1 MTATA
6 ERNTHEQRG
15 VEGTPRHAQPSQ
27 GSLDDLLS
35 SPLKHVDVELHGKTH
50 RLQELSQ
57 GFVEDIAVSVLNV
70 AEHDGEE
77 VSQQSA
83 LRGYKA
89 RSIACALIYP
99 DGRPYF
105 EKPLEQWPILN
116 EKLSPTD
123 IDALFD
129 ALNKL
134 SPVSKKAR
142 DEMGKDS
149 EPGAKNDGGQKSP

>member
-6 ERNTHEQRG
+6 ERKTQEQRG
-15 VEGTPRHAQPSQ
+15 VESAPRHAQPSQ
-27 GSLDDLLS
+27 GTLDDLLS
-35 SPLKHVDVELHGKTH
+35 SPLRFVDVELHGKLH

-70 AEHDGEE
+70 AENNGDEI
-77 VSQQSA
+77 SQQSA

-105 EKPLEQWPILN
+105 EKPLDEWPMLN
-116 EKLSPTD
+116 QKLSPTD
-123 IDALFD
+123 VDALFD

-149 EPGAKNDGGQKSP
+149 EPEARIDGGPNSP